1 MTSKHLD
8 GLLKITVASRKKAVA
23 LNRVDVRKVGC
34 QWVVAHKVLCSGR
47 VHPMAPALC
56 PQGHQING
64 HMPARL
70 VDHGLPDLVS

>member
-34 QWVVAHKVLCSGR
+34 QWVVAHKVLCS
-47 VHPMAPALC
+47 VASDPVAAIAV
-56 PQGHQING
+56 PQGHQFNG
-64 HMPARL
+64 HIRN
-70 VDHGLPDLVS
+70 DGWWITGSQI

>member
-47 VHPMAPALC
+47 VHPVAQRCAPRGIKSTDTS
-56 PQGHQING
+56 QHGWWITGSQI
-64 HMPARL
+64 
-70 VDHGLPDLVS
+70 